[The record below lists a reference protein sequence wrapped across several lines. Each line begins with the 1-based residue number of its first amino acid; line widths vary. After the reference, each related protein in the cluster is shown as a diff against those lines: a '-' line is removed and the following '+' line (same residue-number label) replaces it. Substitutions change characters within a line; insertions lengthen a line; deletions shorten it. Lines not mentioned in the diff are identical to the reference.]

1 MLEYPLLKTGSCMQR
16 FRPILLAVWQEV
28 CRHIELR
35 EAAATL
41 AGLLAQQMPLA
52 QLVVRRIDREHA
64 ALVTVGAAPNPDGV
78 SGGDARRT
86 LAPAEMR
93 RFLAWCRAGKPAR
106 GGAKHDRILD
116 LLLSAQADGDVIAAP
131 LMNNDEPTGVVLVVC
146 HGRQRFDNDHVE
158 MVQLL
163 REPLAAALENDR
175 RIHEM
180 AALREAAEAD
190 RGALLRRLGRSELS
204 DEIVGQGSGLLQ
216 VMQRVD
222 LVARSDVPVLI
233 LGETGTGKELIARA
247 IHTRGPRHAGPFLR
261 VNCGAIPRELIDSQL
276 FGHEKGSFTGADDSR
291 PGWFERA
298 DGGTLFLDEIGE
310 LPLEAQVRFLRVLQD
325 GYVERVGGRQALSVD
340 VRIVAATHR
349 DLAAMVRES
358 AFREDLWYR
367 LAVFPILLPPLR
379 ERRDDIAAIA
389 KHFAQRA
396 ALRFGLPTA
405 LPSDEDVRILSSYD
419 WPGNVREL
427 GAVIDRAAI
436 LGEGHSLEVAKA
448 LGLAQWSTPSAID
461 SLTPVSQRPPAA
473 GTASAFATLE
483 EAMRQHIEAA
493 LRLSGGRIEGRRGA
507 AALLKINPHTLRAR
521 MRKLGIPW
529 QRFREED

>member
-1 MLEYPLLKTGSCMQR
+1 MQR

-35 EAAATL
+35 EAAVTL
-41 AGLLAQQMPLA
+41 AGLLQKQMPLK
-52 QLVVRRIDREHA
+52 QLILRRIDREHG
-64 ALVTVGAAPNPDGV
+64 ALVTVGVAPTLEGAAAV
-78 SGGDARRT
+78 DARRP
-86 LAPAEMR
+86 LSPADLR
-93 RFLAWCRAGKPAR
+93 RLQTWCRADKAAR
-106 GGAKHDRILD
+106 GGSKPDRILE
-116 LLLSAQADGDVIAAP
+116 LLLPGDTDGDVIAAP
-131 LMNNDEPTGVVLVVC
+131 LTNNGEPIGVVIVVC
-146 HGRQRFDNDHVE
+146 GPRQHFGGDHVL
-158 MVQLL
+158 MVEAL
-163 REPLAAALENDR
+163 RDPLAAALENDR

-190 RGALLRRLGRSELS
+190 RGTLLRRLGRSELA
-204 DEIVGQGSGLLQ
+204 DEIVGQGTGLLN

-247 IHTRGPRHAGPFLR
+247 IHNRGPRHAGPFLR

-276 FGHEKGSFTGADDSR
+276 FGHERGSFTGADDAR

-325 GYVERVGGRQALSVD
+325 GFVERVGGRQALSVD

-349 DLAAMVRES
+349 DLAGMVRAS
-358 AFREDLWYR
+358 SFREDLWYR

-389 KHFAQRA
+389 QHFAQRA
-396 ALRFGLPTA
+396 AVRFGLPPA
-405 LPSDEDVRILSSYD
+405 LPTDDDVRILSSYD

-436 LGEGHSLEVAKA
+436 LGDGRSLEVAKA
-448 LGLAQWSTPSAID
+448 LGLGQWTGSI
-461 SLTPVSQRPPAA
+461 PPAA
-473 GTASAFATLE
+473 AAAAPRVPTTVASGAFATLE

-493 LRLSGGRIEGRRGA
+493 LRLSGGRIEGRHGA
-507 AALLKINPHTLRAR
+507 ASLLKINPHTLRAR
-521 MRKLGIPW
+521 MRKLGIRW
-529 QRFREED
+529 QQFREED

>member
-1 MLEYPLLKTGSCMQR
+1 MQR

-41 AGLLAQQMPLA
+41 AKLLQKQMPLK
-52 QLVVRRIDREHA
+52 QLIVRRIEPEHG
-64 ALVTVGAAPNPDGV
+64 ALVTVGASPPLEGV
-78 SGGDARRT
+78 GDARRVLT
-86 LAPAEMR
+86 AADLR
-93 RFLAWCRAGKPAR
+93 RVQAWCRAGKPAR
-106 GGAKHDRILD
+106 GGVRSDRILE
-116 LLLSAQADGDVIAAP
+116 LLLPADSDGDVIAAP
-131 LMNNDEPTGVVLVVC
+131 LTNNDQPIGVVLVVC
-146 HGRQRFDNDHVE
+146 RPRQTFGSDHVQ
-158 MVQLL
+158 MVEAL

-190 RGALLRRLGRSELS
+190 RGTLLRRLGRSELS
-204 DEIVGQGSGLLQ
+204 DEIVGQGSGLLN

-247 IHTRGPRHAGPFLR
+247 IHNRGPRHAGPFLR

-276 FGHEKGSFTGADDSR
+276 FGHERGSFTGAEDSR
-291 PGWFERA
+291 PGWFERS

-325 GYVERVGGRQALSVD
+325 GFVERVGGQKALSVD

-358 AFREDLWYR
+358 TFREDLWYR

-389 KHFAQRA
+389 QHFAQRA
-396 ALRFGLPTA
+396 AVRFGLPPA

-436 LGEGHSLEVAKA
+436 LGDGRSLEVAKA
-448 LGLAQWSTPSAID
+448 LGLAQWTGSAPP
-461 SLTPVSQRPPAA
+461 LAMTATLREPAA
-473 GTASAFATLE
+473 TTTGAFATLD

-493 LRLSGGRIEGRRGA
+493 LRLADGRIEGRRGA

-521 MRKLGIPW
+521 MRKLGIAW
-529 QRFREED
+529 KQFRAE